1 MNQGSTGSI
10 VVVEIRALASSALVR
25 SAVSSCPSLRLWRGC
40 RDPCPHAGEPTTPP
54 TYSYTRTF
62 IDTTKSR
69 CCYSHTTLTS
79 LYIHT
84 HRMAGAFR
92 RTCCTSIFT
101 PPSSDVLCALLSK
114 QDIIWAGPRTSQLL
128 NRDGFRDCLKAG
140 QSVNRIPGMALAL
153 RKASL
158 DAALAAC
165 RLLRPRG
172 FNFRPRCWNLP
183 AQGDALVAW
192 AQARTRDASWFI
204 IKPDGGSEGRGIVLL
219 AAADLD
225 HAAVREITE
234 REGVC
239 VAEEYIADPM
249 LLEGFKFDLR
259 GKFVVLHICCQ
270 LCSEPS
276 SYGSFCGASL

>member
-1 MNQGSTGSI
+1 M
-10 VVVEIRALASSALVR
+10 IRAPMQVSQRRRPHTHTRIHRHDQVSLLLLAHDLDVPVHTYASHGWG
-25 SAVSSCPSLRLWRGC
+25 VSSHVLYFHL
-40 RDPCPHAGEPTTPP
+40 
-54 TYSYTRTF
+54 
-62 IDTTKSR
+62 
-69 CCYSHTTLTS
+69 HTTFLRC
-79 LYIHT
+79 L
-84 HRMAGAFR
+84 
-92 RTCCTSIFT
+92 
-101 PPSSDVLCALLSK
+101 LCALLSK

-192 AQARTRDASWFI
+192 AQARTRDASWLI

-225 HAAVREITE
+225 LAAVREITE

-249 LLEGFKFDLR
+249 LCEGFKFDLR
-259 GKFVVLHICCQ
+259 GKFVVAHHYEHSRC
-270 LCSEPS
+270 
-276 SYGSFCGASL
+276 